1 MQFGPVAVR
10 SKRRY
15 AARGEARVQL
25 PRHREGSAVLGGVAV
40 ILVPRQLARAGMTGD
55 VPYYGGRFTPAQA
68 YAASHPRRDTGG
80 SPAPAPRP
88 APPPPPPSPDQQ
100 AAQLEALQ
108 RLRDDGVIS
117 VAEHV
122 RLAGRVTG

>member
-1 MQFGPVAVR
+1 
-10 SKRRY
+10 
-15 AARGEARVQL
+15 
-25 PRHREGSAVLGGVAV
+25 V

-68 YAASHPRRDTGG
+68 YAASHPRQATHA
-80 SPAPAPRP
+80 SPAPARPP
-88 APPPPPPSPDQQ
+88 APPAPPSPEQQ

-117 VAEHV
+117 AAEHV
-122 RLAGRVTG
+122 RLASRVTR